1 MIPEPCYDNGNRLRK
16 EGYAIQPQEIPV
28 REKNIVLIG
37 FMGVGKTTVGQLV
50 AKKLYRDFID
60 IDEEIVRSF
69 GLPPTEIF
77 RLHGEETF
85 RRVERETIVHVCTE
99 SRLKVIALGGGA
111 YMQEEVR
118 RVCLDHGIV
127 FFIDLSWD
135 SWKDRLPL
143 ILDSRPVLQNKT
155 LKEIEELFLARKTAY
170 SLHNSRVPADQRD
183 PDKTAAEIVESIKT
197 VWDIYQPHN
206 G

>member
-1 MIPEPCYDNGNRLRK
+1 MI
-16 EGYAIQPQEIPV
+16 QSQEVPI

-37 FMGVGKTTVGQLV
+37 FMGVGKTTIGQLV

-60 IDEEIVRSF
+60 IDEEINQSF
-69 GLPPTEIF
+69 DLPTTEIF
-77 RLHGEETF
+77 RLHGEAEF
-85 RRVERETIVHVCTE
+85 RRVERETIVHHCAH

-118 RVCLDHGIV
+118 RVCLDHCIV
-127 FFIDLSWD
+127 FLIDLSWD

-155 LKEIEELFLARKTAY
+155 LEEIEELFLTRKAAY
-170 SLHNSRVPADQRD
+170 SLHNSRVDADQLE
-183 PDKTAAEIVESIKT
+183 PEKTAEEIVQSIKT
-197 VWDIYQPHN
+197 VWDIYQPHH